1 MAEPASARLTVRLAV
16 DEDREVIY
24 RQRHAVYACEL
35 GQHAP
40 NAEGRLT
47 DALDAHNLYVVA
59 LLGGELVGFVSI
71 TPPGP
76 GRYSVDKYFAR
87 SALPFPFDAGLYEVR
102 LLTVAPRCRGSQL
115 GGEVAGLLI
124 YAAFRWVEAQGG
136 TRVVAIGRREVVG
149 LYKRVGLRPLGLET
163 RAGAVTYDLL
173 AATLDELRGRLA
185 HYAVALRQ
193 VEPRVDWQMGLPFHA
208 SSGCAHGGAFFEA
221 VGDEFDRL
229 GRRRAVI
236 NADVLDAWFPPAPA
250 VLRALGEDPEWLLRT
265 SPPPHAEGLT
275 RVLARARGVGPESV
289 LCGAGSS
296 ALIFLALRHWL
307 RPSSRVLL
315 PDPTYGE
322 YAHVLEKI
330 IGCRPERLSLSRA
343 EGYVLCPDR
352 LRAAL
357 REGYDWVI
365 LVNPNSPTGRHV
377 PRDALAEALREAPA
391 GTRVWVDETYVEYA
405 GPGQSLER
413 AAARGRNV
421 VVCKSMSKVYAL
433 SGARVGY
440 LCGPAEWLEELRPL
454 MPPYAVSLP
463 AQVAAVAALGAAD
476 YYAARWAET
485 HALREEL
492 ADGLRATG
500 RLEVVPGVANFL
512 LCHLAD
518 DGPDAATVLARCR
531 ARDLFLRNA
540 AGMGSRLGGRAIRVA
555 VKDAESNRKVLEIV
569 RGALGG
575 EGAKGNGRG
584 AGPHSSGRPRT
595 RTGEQDLPS

>member
-1 MAEPASARLTVRLAV
+1 MAAHPCPRVTVRLAV

-40 NAEGRLT
+40 NAAGRLT

-76 GRYSVDKYFAR
+76 GRYSIDKYFER
-87 SALPFPFDAGLYEVR
+87 SELPFPFDAGLYEVR
-102 LLTVAPRCRGSQL
+102 LLTVAPRCRGGQL

-124 YAAFRWVEAQGG
+124 YAAFRWVESQGG

-149 LYKRVGLRPLGLET
+149 LYTRVGLRQLGLET

-173 AATLDELRGRLA
+173 AATLDELRARFA

-193 VEPRVDWQMGLPFHA
+193 LEPRVDWQMGLPFHA
-208 SSGCAHGGAFFEA
+208 SSGCAHGGAFFES

-229 GRRRAVI
+229 GRGREVI
-236 NADVLDAWFPPAPA
+236 NADVLDAWFPPAPG
-250 VLRALGEDPEWLLRT
+250 VLRALGEHLEWLLRT

-275 RVLARARGVGPESV
+275 RVLARVRGVGPENV

-315 PDPTYGE
+315 LDPTYGE
-322 YAHVLEKI
+322 YAHVLEKVV
-330 IGCRPERLSLSRA
+330 GCRPHRLTLSRA
-343 EGYVLCPDR
+343 DGYVLDPDR

-357 REGYDWVI
+357 REGPDWLI
-365 LVNPNSPTGRHV
+365 LVNPNSPTGRHL
-377 PRDALAEALREAPA
+377 PRDALAEVLREAPA

-405 GPGQSLER
+405 GPGQSLEGV
-413 AAARGRNV
+413 AARGRRV

-454 MPPYAVSLP
+454 TPPYAVGLP
-463 AQVAAVAALGAAD
+463 AQVAAVAALGEED
-476 YYAARWAET
+476 YYARRWAET
-485 HALREEL
+485 HALREGL
-492 ADGLRATG
+492 AEGLRATG
-500 RLEVVPGVANFL
+500 RVEVVPGVANFL
-512 LCHLAD
+512 LCHLAE
-518 DGPDAATVLARCR
+518 DGPDAATVLSRCR
-531 ARDLFLRNA
+531 ARGLFLRNA
-540 AGMGSRLGGRAIRVA
+540 AGMGSRLGGRAVRIA
-555 VKDAESNRKVLEIV
+555 VKDGETNRKVLEILKS
-569 RGALGG
+569 AL
-575 EGAKGNGRG
+575 
-584 AGPHSSGRPRT
+584 
-595 RTGEQDLPS
+595 D

>member
-1 MAEPASARLTVRLAV
+1 MADPACPRLTVRLAV
-16 DEDREVIY
+16 DEDREIIY

-40 NAEGRLT
+40 NAAGRLT

-59 LLGGELVGFVSI
+59 RLGGELVGFISI

-76 GRYSVDKYFAR
+76 GRYSIDKYFAR
-87 SALPFPFDAGLYEVR
+87 ADLPFPFDGGLYEVR
-102 LLTVAPRCRGSQL
+102 LLTVAPRCRGGQL
-115 GGEVAGLLI
+115 GGEIAGLLI

-149 LYKRVGLRPLGLET
+149 LYQRVGLRPLGLET

-173 AATLDELRGRLA
+173 AATIDELRGRLA

-229 GRRRAVI
+229 ERGRAVI
-236 NADVLDAWFPPAPA
+236 NADVLDAWFPPAPG
-250 VLRALGEDPEWLLRT
+250 VLRALSENLEWLLRT

-275 RVLARARGVGPESV
+275 RVLARARGVGPENV

-307 RPSSRVLL
+307 RPDSRVLL
-315 PDPTYGE
+315 LSPTYGE
-322 YAHVLEKI
+322 YAHVLERV
-330 IGCRPERLSLSRA
+330 IGCRPQRLTLSRSD
-343 EGYVLCPDR
+343 GYVLCPDR

-357 REGYDWVI
+357 REGPDWLI

-377 PRDALAEALREAPA
+377 PRDALAAALREVPA

-405 GPGQSLER
+405 GPGQSLEGV
-413 AAARGRNV
+413 AARGRNV

-454 MPPYAVSLP
+454 TPPYAVGLP
-463 AQVAAVAALGAAD
+463 AQVAAVAALGEPA
-476 YYAARWAET
+476 YYTGRWAQT
-485 HALREEL
+485 HALREAL

-500 RLEVVPGVANFL
+500 RVEVVPGVANFL
-512 LCHLAD
+512 LCHLAA

-531 ARDLFLRNA
+531 ARDLFLRHA
-540 AGMGSRLGGRAIRVA
+540 AGMGAPLGDRAVRVA
-555 VKDAESNRKVLEIV
+555 VKDADTNRKILEILKS
-569 RGALGG
+569 AL
-575 EGAKGNGRG
+575 R
-584 AGPHSSGRPRT
+584 
-595 RTGEQDLPS
+595 

>member
-1 MAEPASARLTVRLAV
+1 MAAPACPRVTVRLAV
-16 DEDREVIY
+16 DEDREAIY

-40 NAEGRLT
+40 NAAGRLT
-47 DALDAHNLYVVA
+47 DPLDAHNLYVVA

-76 GRYSVDKYFAR
+76 GRYSIDKYFER

-102 LLTVAPRCRGSQL
+102 LLTVAPRCRGGQL

-124 YAAFRWVEAQGG
+124 YAAYRWVESQGG

-173 AATLDELRGRLA
+173 AATLDELRQRFA

-193 VEPRVDWQMGLPFHA
+193 VEPRVNWQMGLPFHA

-221 VGDEFDRL
+221 VGDEFDCL
-229 GRRRAVI
+229 GRRRDVI
-236 NADVLDAWFPPAPA
+236 NADVLDAWFPPAPG
-250 VLRALGEDPEWLLRT
+250 VLRALSEDLGWLLRT

-275 RVLARARGVGPESV
+275 RVLARARGVGPENV

-307 RPSSRVLL
+307 RPTSRVLL
-315 PDPTYGE
+315 LDPTYGE
-322 YAHVLEKI
+322 YAHVLEKVV
-330 IGCRPERLSLSRA
+330 GCRPERLTLSRA
-343 EGYVLCPDR
+343 DGYAFCPDR

-357 REGYDWVI
+357 REGYDWVV
-365 LVNPNSPTGRHV
+365 LVNPNSPTGRHLS
-377 PRDALAEALREAPA
+377 RDALAEALRAAPA

-405 GPGQSLER
+405 GPGQSLEGL
-413 AAARGRNV
+413 AARGRSV
-421 VVCKSMSKVYAL
+421 VMCKSMSKVYAL

-454 MPPYAVSLP
+454 TPPYAVGLP
-463 AQVAAVAALGAAD
+463 AQVAAVAALGEPD
-476 YYAARWAET
+476 YYARRWAET
-485 HALREEL
+485 HVLRDAL
-492 ADGLRATG
+492 AAGLRATG
-500 RLEVVPGVANFL
+500 RVEVVPGVANFL
-512 LCHLAD
+512 LCHLAA
-518 DGPDAATVLARCR
+518 DGPDAAAVLARCR
-531 ARDLFLRNA
+531 ARGLFLRNA
-540 AGMGSRLGGRAIRVA
+540 AGMGTQLGDRAVRVA
-555 VKDAESNRKVLEIV
+555 VKDADTNRRVVEILK
-569 RGALGG
+569 GAL
-575 EGAKGNGRG
+575 A
-584 AGPHSSGRPRT
+584 
-595 RTGEQDLPS
+595 

>member
-1 MAEPASARLTVRLAV
+1 MAAACPRLTVRLAV
-16 DEDREVIY
+16 DEDRETIY

-35 GQHAP
+35 GQHVP
-40 NAEGRLT
+40 NAAGRLT

-59 LLGGELVGFVSI
+59 LLEGELVGFVSI
-71 TPPGP
+71 TPPGA
-76 GRYSVDKYFAR
+76 GRYSVDKYFER

-102 LLTVAPRCRGSQL
+102 LLTVTPRCRGGQL
-115 GGEVAGLLI
+115 GGEIAGLLI
-124 YAAFRWVEAQGG
+124 YAAYRWVEAQGG

-173 AATLDELRGRLA
+173 SATLDELRRRFD

-229 GRRRAVI
+229 GGGREVI

-250 VLRALGEDPEWLLRT
+250 VLRALGEDLEWLLRT

-275 RVLARARGVGPESV
+275 RVVARARGVGPENV

-307 RPSSRVLL
+307 RPASRVLL
-315 PDPTYGE
+315 LDPTYGE
-322 YAHVLEKI
+322 YAHVLEKLV
-330 IGCRPERLSLSRA
+330 GCRPRRLTLCRA
-343 EGYVLCPDR
+343 DGYVLGPDR

-357 REGYDWVI
+357 REGHDWVV
-365 LVNPNSPTGRHV
+365 LVNPNSPTGRHL
-377 PRDALAEALREAPA
+377 PREALAEALRDAPD

-405 GPGQSLER
+405 GPGQSLEDL
-413 AAARGRNV
+413 AARGHNV
-421 VVCKSMSKVYAL
+421 MVCKSLSKVYAL

-454 MPPYAVSLP
+454 TPPYAVGLP
-463 AQVAAVAALGAAD
+463 TQVAAVAALGEPD
-476 YYAARWAET
+476 YYARHWAET
-485 HALREEL
+485 HTLREAL
-492 ADGLRATG
+492 AAGLRATG
-500 RLEVVPGVANFL
+500 RVEVVPGVANFL

-540 AGMGSRLGGRAIRVA
+540 AGMGTRLGDRALRVA
-555 VKDAESNRKVLEIV
+555 VKDADTNRRLLEILTS
-569 RGALGG
+569 AL
-575 EGAKGNGRG
+575 
-584 AGPHSSGRPRT
+584 H
-595 RTGEQDLPS
+595 